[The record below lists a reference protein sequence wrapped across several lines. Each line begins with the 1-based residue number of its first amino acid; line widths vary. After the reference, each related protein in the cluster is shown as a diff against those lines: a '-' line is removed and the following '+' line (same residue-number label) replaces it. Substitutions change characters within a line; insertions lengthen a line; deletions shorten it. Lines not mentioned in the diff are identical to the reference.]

1 MAFTKIAAAGIG
13 TTETVTVDGLTVI
26 NNGSFGGNLSVG
38 GTLTYEDVTNVD
50 SVGLITARNGIVV
63 GSGITLSKDGNIFTT
78 GISTFGGNIQM
89 GADNPE
95 FEMNAGGP
103 RFRVPSAN
111 TLSIFTTGGLGS
123 TSDERVRLDSSGRLL
138 LGTTTP
144 GDSTADDLTIAT
156 SGSTGITIRTG
167 TSNQGNIYF
176 ADGTSGTSQYSG
188 LISYNHSTNH
198 MFFGTNDG
206 TERLR
211 IDSNGTV
218 VLKNTAAAVTR
229 SDFFGSL
236 RPISQ
241 IASTWN
247 AYHSLTR
254 HDAGSTYGPYLILAK
269 NRNDAYNSNTI
280 VQDNDELG
288 NISFQG
294 NDGSVFREGARI
306 RAEVDGTP
314 GDDDMPGTLTFAT
327 NAGSGVVERV
337 RIDSSGRLLINT
349 TNNSNGHI
357 SSSNL
362 AVQGA
367 DLAIFKDSGGDNVGV
382 SGHKLKF
389 VTQSGSLGEID
400 VLSEGGGGPSGRGGA
415 MLFYTKENNT
425 GSAAERARITNT
437 GLFGIGVTPS
447 YRFHVKAGSVD
458 QTARFDNSKTA
469 DTNINYI
476 GVSLGNA
483 STTGTALFGITGHS
497 TAGSQACWIGMAGDD
512 VAGGYGLKVFRGG
525 NAVAM
530 QRFAVGT
537 QDHSGFVS
545 GTDASMII
553 AYSKTHRFGLHIRPT
568 DNDTGG
574 GAPALFQNQA
584 GTTIGSI
591 TANASNVAFNTSSDY
606 RLKENDISII
616 DGITRLKKLRPIKFN
631 WKTDTEKTV
640 DGFLAHEVS
649 SSVPE
654 AVIGEKDAVN
664 EDGSIKPQQLDYS
677 KLVPLL
683 TAALQEEIAKRES
696 LEARLDAAGL

>member
-123 TSDERVRLDSSGRLL
+123 TSDERLR
-138 LGTTTP
+138 
-144 GDSTADDLTIAT
+144 IT
-156 SGSTGITIRTG
+156 SGGNVGIGENSPANLLHVKVSDTGVSPHASAQIVLERSG
-167 TSNQGNIYF
+167 TNYLQFLTAN
-176 ADGTSGTSQYSG
+176 DGTSG
-188 LISYNHSTNH
+188 LL
-198 MFFGTNDG
+198 FGDADDNDVAQIKYDHNTPAMLFQTEG
-206 TERLR
+206 AERLR
-211 IDSNGTV
+211 IDSSGNVNIG
-218 VLKNTAAAVTR
+218 
-229 SDFFGSL
+229 
-236 RPISQ
+236 
-241 IASTWN
+241 
-247 AYHSLTR
+247 
-254 HDAGSTYGPYLILAK
+254 
-269 NRNDAYNSNTI
+269 SNTSANPFTYLRFGASQYGAADI
-280 VQDNDELG
+280 RPTNEASHKVGL
-288 NISFQG
+288 SFY
-294 NDGSVFREGARI
+294 
-306 RAEVDGTP
+306 VDGTQDTTINP
-314 GDDDMPGTLTFAT
+314 TEALRITSAGNLGIGTVTPAALTHIYDAT
-327 NAGSGVVERV
+327 DTTSATEQFRISGGNRTADAFETGFRFLTQSPSANGNRYV
-337 RIDSSGRLLINT
+337 SFT
-349 TNNSNGHI
+349 SNG
-357 SSSNL
+357 
-362 AVQGA
+362 
-367 DLAIFKDSGGDNVGV
+367 
-382 SGHKLKF
+382 
-389 VTQSGSLGEID
+389 
-400 VLSEGGGGPSGRGGA
+400 
-415 MLFYTKENNT
+415 
-425 GSAAERARITNT
+425 NT
-437 GLFGIGVTPS
+437 GLIIQTHETSTGNAAGDRDILLNPENGDVGIGLGDGVTPS

-458 QTARFDNSKTA
+458 QTARFDNAKTN
-469 DTNINYI
+469 DGTINYI

-497 TAGSQACWIGMAGDD
+497 TTGSQACWIGMAGDD

-537 QDHSGFVS
+537 NDPAGYVS
-545 GTDASMII
+545 GTDASLVI
-553 AYSKTHRFGLHIRPT
+553 AYSKTYRFGLHIRPT

-574 GAPALFQNQA
+574 GSPALFQNNA

-591 TANASNVAFNTSSDY
+591 TANASNIAYNTSSDY

>member
-26 NNGSFGGNLSVG
+26 NNGSFGGNLTVSGV
-38 GTLTYEDVTNVD
+38 LTYEDVTNVD

-63 GSGITLSKDGNIFTT
+63 GSGITLSKDGNIFAT
-78 GISTFGGNIQM
+78 GISTLGGDIQM
-89 GADNPE
+89 SGDNPE

-103 RFRVPSAN
+103 RFRVPASN
-111 TLSIFTTGGLGS
+111 TLTIHTGGGLGS
-123 TSDERVRLDSSGRLL
+123 TNEERLRITSGGTVGINETSPDTNFKLDVGGSANIQGNVAVTNTGRVYFGNSDVASIDGAHGGSGYLKFLVAGAEKMQLNSSGNLL
-138 LGTTTP
+138 LGTTTAAVS
-144 GDSTADDLTIAT
+144 GGVALMIAGSAGGRIKLCDSDLGVTATDGFELIASDNGTAYVWNRENTDL
-156 SGSTGITIRTG
+156 
-167 TSNQGNIYF
+167 
-176 ADGTSGTSQYSG
+176 
-188 LISYNHSTNH
+188 L
-198 MFFGTNDG
+198 FGTNN
-206 TERLR
+206 TEAL
-211 IDSNGTV
+211 
-218 VLKNTAAAVTR
+218 
-229 SDFFGSL
+229 
-236 RPISQ
+236 
-241 IASTWN
+241 
-247 AYHSLTR
+247 
-254 HDAGSTYGPYLILAK
+254 
-269 NRNDAYNSNTI
+269 
-280 VQDNDELG
+280 
-288 NISFQG
+288 
-294 NDGSVFREGARI
+294 
-306 RAEVDGTP
+306 
-314 GDDDMPGTLTFAT
+314 
-327 NAGSGVVERV
+327 

-367 DLAIFKDSGGDNVGV
+367 DLAIFKDSGGDNAGV

-425 GSAAERARITNT
+425 SSAAERARITST

-447 YRFHVKAGSVD
+447 YQFHVKAGSVD
-458 QTARFDNSKTA
+458 QTARFDNAKTA
-469 DTNINYI
+469 DTDINYI
-476 GVSLGNA
+476 GVSLSNA
-483 STTGTALFGITGHS
+483 GTTGTGLFGMTGHS
-497 TAGSQACWIGMAGDD
+497 TVGSQACWIGMAGDD

-525 NAVAM
+525 NAVNM
-530 QRFAVGT
+530 QRFAIGT

-553 AYSKTHRFGLHIRPT
+553 SYQKTYRFALYIRPS
-568 DNDTGG
+568 DNNTGG
-574 GAPALFQNQA
+574 GSPALFANQA
-584 GTTIGSI
+584 GTAIGSI
-591 TANASNVAFNTSSDY
+591 SANASNVAFNTSSDY
-606 RLKENDISII
+606 RLKENDVSII

-654 AVIGEKDAVN
+654 AVMGEKDAVN

>member
-63 GSGITLSKDGNIFTT
+63 GSGITLSPDGNIFTT

-95 FEMNAGGP
+95 FEMNDGGP

-123 TSDERVRLDSSGRLL
+123 TSDERIRIDSSGRLL
-138 LGTTTP
+138 LGTTTE
-144 GDSTADDLTIAT
+144 GHSSADDLTIAT

-167 TSNQGNIYF
+167 TTNQGNIYF
-176 ADGTSGTSQYSG
+176 ADGTSGTSEYAG
-188 LISYNHSTNH
+188 LISYNHNTNH

-206 TERLR
+206 TERVR
-211 IDSNGTV
+211 ITSTGRVGINETSPDQALHVIGTGGDTV
-218 VLKNTAAAVTR
+218 PVRVESTGITARIGFQASGTANSYNVACGAAVE
-229 SDFFGSL
+229 DFTVHTG
-236 RPISQ
+236 
-241 IASTWN
+241 
-247 AYHSLTR
+247 
-254 HDAGSTYGPYLILAK
+254 
-269 NRNDAYNSNTI
+269 NT
-280 VQDNDELG
+280 
-288 NISFQG
+288 
-294 NDGSVFREGARI
+294 
-306 RAEVDGTP
+306 
-314 GDDDMPGTLTFAT
+314 
-327 NAGSGVVERV
+327 ERV

-367 DLAIFKDSGGDNVGV
+367 DLAIFKDSGGDNAGV

-389 VTQSGSLGEID
+389 VTQSGSIGEID

-425 GSAAERARITNT
+425 SSAAERARITST
-437 GLFGIGVTPS
+437 GAFGIGVSPS
-447 YRFHVKAGSVD
+447 FKLHVKGGVVD
-458 QTARFDNSKTA
+458 HTARFDNSKTG
-469 DTNINYI
+469 NGEINYI

-483 STTGTALFGITGHS
+483 ATTGTALFGITGHS
-497 TAGSQACWIGMAGDD
+497 TTGSQACWIGMGGDD

-537 QDHSGFVS
+537 NDPAGYVS
-545 GTDASMII
+545 GTDASLVI
-553 AYSKTHRFGLHIRPT
+553 AYSKTYRFALHIRPT

-574 GAPALFQNQA
+574 GSPALFQNNA

-591 TANASNVAFNTSSDY
+591 TANASNIAYNTSSDY

-683 TAALQEEIAKRES
+683 TAALQEEIAKREL